1 MNSAKEQALAA
12 LLTSPTIRAASQKCG
27 IAERTINGYIRED
40 AEFRQAY
47 DEHRQAIIRE
57 ASEKMTSAFNAA
69 VDTLCEVMGND
80 ENNAATRVTAA
91 KAIIEHGMKLF
102 EITDILQQLQDIR
115 DSIEARK

>member
-1 MNSAKEQALAA
+1 MNSAKEQVLAA
-12 LLTSPTIRAASQKCG
+12 LLTSPTIREAAKKTGVS
-27 IAERTINGYIRED
+27 ERTINGYIRED
-40 AEFRQAY
+40 TEFRKAY

-57 ASEKMTSAFNAA
+57 ASEKLTSAFTSA
-69 VDTLCEVMGND
+69 VDTLCDVMENS

-102 EITDILQQLQDIR
+102 EVTDIMQQLQDIR